1 MNKQKFI
8 YLAMVSFIVVVGF
21 VSCTNINK
29 QQVKVDFT
37 DSTKNM
43 KMARKDTVSPIYVAI
58 ASITS
63 PRETFIYY
71 HDLIDFISKKLNR
84 PVLIKEKK
92 TYEEVNNMLAR
103 GEVSFAFICSG
114 AYINAKAKKE
124 VRLLVAPI
132 IDHETYYQAYII
144 TKKNSP
150 VHSFSGLKNH
160 SFAFTDPI
168 SNTGFMYPKS
178 LLNKLST
185 NEASFFSKTIFTYGH
200 DVSIQMVDKGVI
212 DAASVHSLIYKYIE
226 RNYPERVQ
234 NVKVIN
240 ESQKFGMPPVVTPEN
255 LDNKCF
261 KRLQDIFLTIDKDST
276 GVKIIKKLGIE
287 RFVKIDDSIY
297 NSVRNLKK

>member
-1 MNKQKFI
+1 MNNQKFI
-8 YLAMVSFIVVVGF
+8 LSTMVVFIMVVGF
-21 VSCTNINK
+21 VSCTNINNK
-29 QQVKVDFT
+29 KVKVDFS
-37 DSTKNM
+37 DSTNNM
-43 KMARKDTVSPIYVAI
+43 EDVQKDTISPIYVAI

-114 AYINAKAKKE
+114 AYINAKAKNE

-132 IDHETYYQAYII
+132 INHETYYQAYII

-150 VHSFSGLKNH
+150 VNTFNDLKGY

-212 DAASVHSLIYKYIE
+212 DAASVHSLIYRYIE

-240 ESQKFGMPPVVTPEN
+240 ESQKFGMPPVVTPKN

-261 KRLQDIFLTIDKDST
+261 KRLQNIFLTIDKDSMGT
-276 GVKIIKKLGIE
+276 QIIEKLGIE
-287 RFVKIDDSIY
+287 RFVKVNDTIY

>member
-1 MNKQKFI
+1 
-8 YLAMVSFIVVVGF
+8 
-21 VSCTNINK
+21 
-29 QQVKVDFT
+29 
-37 DSTKNM
+37 
-43 KMARKDTVSPIYVAI
+43 MARKDTVSPIYVAI

-84 PVLIKEKK
+84 TVLIKEKK

-132 IDHETYYQAYII
+132 IDHGTYYQAYII

-150 VHSFSGLKNH
+150 VHTFSGLKNH

-255 LDNKCF
+255 LDDKCF

-276 GVKIIKKLGIE
+276 GVKIIEKLGIE
-287 RFVKIDDSIY
+287 KFVKVDDSIY